1 MATKKKVVE
10 ISDKTREKADSVKKY
25 IESKYAKLKT
35 EEQERKEGWDLL
47 KQKMDVLNLTPHE
60 KELIKQD
67 VLHKEAELN
76 RKARKKVYATDFEP
90 LSIIGKGAFGEVRI
104 CKHIESG
111 DVVAVKKMKKKE
123 MLYKNQVTHVRS
135 ERDILVKAKNP
146 WIVGLRYSFQDDEN
160 LYLVM
165 EYLPGGDLMN
175 LLIKKDILSEEESKF
190 YTAEMVLAI
199 ESVHNLNYIHRDLK
213 PDNVLLG
220 EDGHIKLTDFGLC
233 KHAEIKASQR
243 TKPDKY
249 TMKHSDNFNA
259 LKNMLNK
266 RLGYK
271 RDRKLAFSTV
281 GTPDYIAPEVFG
293 PKGYDETV
301 DWWSIGVILFEM
313 LVGYPPFFSDDSTVT
328 CQKILHW
335 KKTLVIP
342 PEAKLSDE
350 ATDLILRLV
359 CDFEE
364 RLGRNGATEIK
375 EHAWFADVDWKNIK
389 SSEAPFVPEVSS
401 PTSAEN
407 FDKFKEEEC
416 FFPSTQSKYTKQKV
430 KRKKKDLD
438 FVGYTYKADVE
449 EEKQMFV
456 AALQELDHL

>member
-1 MATKKKVVE
+1 MSSKKKTIE
-10 ISDKTREKADSVKKY
+10 ISDKTREKADTVKKY
-25 IESKYAKLKT
+25 IERKYAKLKS
-35 EEQERKEGWDLL
+35 EEQERKDAWDLL

-67 VLHKEAELN
+67 VLHREAELN
-76 RKARKKVYATDFEP
+76 RKARKKIHPSDFEP

-104 CKHIESG
+104 CRHIETG

-146 WIVGLRYSFQDDEN
+146 WIVNLKYSFQDEEN

-175 LLIKKDILSEEESKF
+175 LLIKKDILSEDDSRF
-190 YTAEMVLAI
+190 YTAEMILAI

-233 KHAEIKASQR
+233 KHAEIKATQR
-243 TKPDKY
+243 KLPDKY
-249 TMKHSDNFNA
+249 AMKHSENFNA

-266 RLGYK
+266 RLGGYK
-271 RDRKLAFSTV
+271 RDRKLAYSTV

-301 DWWSIGVILFEM
+301 DWWSVGVILFEM

-342 PEAKLSDE
+342 SEANLSDE

-359 CDFEE
+359 
-364 RLGRNGATEIK
+364 
-375 EHAWFADVDWKNIK
+375 
-389 SSEAPFVPEVSS
+389 
-401 PTSAEN
+401 
-407 FDKFKEEEC
+407 
-416 FFPSTQSKYTKQKV
+416 
-430 KRKKKDLD
+430 
-438 FVGYTYKADVE
+438 
-449 EEKQMFV
+449 
-456 AALQELDHL
+456 